1 MEASDW
7 LIENFDHSIIH
18 KVVFGANTQNK
29 RSKSLFLKGHNIVP
43 KIESEIVYV
52 FVWGHLWLWKNVRD
66 QQKVA
71 SGYVQYN
78 QFLKRFFTF
87 LPDFRTLPSHTDSLL
102 TKYTGISI

>member
-52 FVWGHLWLWKNVRD
+52 FV
-66 QQKVA
+66 
-71 SGYVQYN
+71 
-78 QFLKRFFTF
+78 
-87 LPDFRTLPSHTDSLL
+87 
-102 TKYTGISI
+102 

>member
-18 KVVFGANTQNK
+18 KVVFGDTQNK

-52 FVWGHLWLWKNVRD
+52 FV
-66 QQKVA
+66 
-71 SGYVQYN
+71 
-78 QFLKRFFTF
+78 
-87 LPDFRTLPSHTDSLL
+87 
-102 TKYTGISI
+102 